1 MHDFLLMTKVNS
13 TQDLFNDCFALLL
26 IDNVVFGMDELFEI
40 VLVII
45 EYDLQVLLCCF
56 VDDLS

>member
-1 MHDFLLMTKVNS
+1 MTKVNS
-13 TQDLFNDCFALLL
+13 TQDLFNDGFALFL